1 MNLKASSPRGRS
13 RESKEESLRQ
23 LSARLL
29 QLQDEE
35 RRKMARNLHDVTGQ
49 KLAFQCM
56 ALSGILAKHSG
67 TMDAE
72 MQRSLSES
80 LLLNKEISDEV
91 RTLSYWLHPPL
102 LDELGLASA
111 VRWYTTG
118 FTKRTGIPVD
128 LGVPSDMTRLSPE
141 AEVAIFRVL
150 QESLTNVH
158 RYANTSRARV
168 RIQTTAHE
176 LMLEIEDFGK
186 GIQPANTESTRESI
200 ESLGIGIQ
208 GMTERIRH
216 LGGCL
221 EITSNVNR
229 GTLVSVTVPLSSP
242 AVAVPPLAAL

>member
-111 VRWYTTG
+111 VRWYATG

-141 AEVAIFRVL
+141 AE
-150 QESLTNVH
+150 
-158 RYANTSRARV
+158 
-168 RIQTTAHE
+168 
-176 LMLEIEDFGK
+176 
-186 GIQPANTESTRESI
+186 
-200 ESLGIGIQ
+200 
-208 GMTERIRH
+208 
-216 LGGCL
+216 
-221 EITSNVNR
+221 
-229 GTLVSVTVPLSSP
+229 
-242 AVAVPPLAAL
+242 